1 LFALPSGR
9 EGLKKLM
16 AEVTALNTFQKYS
29 DLLIAFAVV
38 MVVLMLFV
46 PLPSFFLDVLI
57 SFNITMALVVALITM
72 YTLEPLHFSIF
83 PTLLLITTLFRL
95 ALNIS
100 ATRLILLHGNEGSN
114 AAGRVIEA
122 IGNFVVGG
130 NYWVGFVVFLILIIV
145 QFVVITSGAQ
155 RVAEVAARFT
165 LDAMPGKQMAIDAD
179 LNSGLITDDQAR
191 KRRKEVEKEADF
203 YGAMD
208 GASKFVRGDAIAA
221 IIIVIINV
229 LGGFAIGILNSGMT
243 LPEVLQRY
251 TLLTIGDGLATQIP
265 ALLLSFATGV
275 VVTRA
280 ASDSNLGV
288 DLARQIM
295 SQPRALWIASVVLLG
310 FGLVPGMPHVAFIF
324 ISLLTGGF
332 AYFIQQGVRRDLEL
346 TEKAKAQVPS
356 EKKKEPENVS
366 SLLQVDHLEVEIGYS
381 LIPLVDEAQGG
392 DLLER
397 ITGIRRQMASDL
409 GLVVP
414 PIRIRDNM
422 QLQPSEYIIK
432 IKGVEVSRWKIMPG
446 HLLAMA
452 TGPNMPK
459 IQGIE
464 TKEPTFN
471 LAAYWITDEEKAMAE
486 QAGYSVVDASTVIA
500 THLTEIIRNQ
510 AHEFLTRQG
519 VAKLLDGVKK
529 ETPAVVE
536 ELVPTLLSIG
546 DLQKILQNLL
556 KEHIPIRDLESI
568 LEAVADHVRE
578 TKDVQLLTEYARKSL
593 SRSITKLHQ
602 AQDGKVYA
610 LTLDPKFEK
619 NIMDSVQAAESGT
632 VSALDPR
639 LLQQMFRSLS
649 AGIEKMAGANRQPL
663 VLCSPNVRPYFK
675 RIVER
680 FIPHLTVLSF
690 SELLPRTDIQ
700 SVGVIEAGE

>member
-1 LFALPSGR
+1 MPETVVAPIP
-9 EGLKKLM
+9 K
-16 AEVTALNTFQKYS
+16 NNS
-29 DLLIAFAVV
+29 DLFFAFAVV
-38 MVVLMLFV
+38 MAIIMVVI
-46 PLPSFFLDVLI
+46 PLPPILLDILI
-57 SFNITMALVVALITM
+57 SFNITMALVVVLITM

-95 ALNIS
+95 ALSIS
-100 ATRLILLHGNEGSN
+100 ATRLILLHGTDGPQ
-114 AAGRVIEA
+114 AAGQVIES
-122 IGNFVVGG
+122 IGSVVVGG
-130 NYWVGFVVFLILIIV
+130 SYWVGFVVFLILVII

-191 KRRKEVEKEADF
+191 QRRKDVEREADF

-221 IIIVIINV
+221 IIIIIINV
-229 LGGFAIGILNSGMT
+229 LGGFGVGLWSGSMT
-243 LPEVLQRY
+243 IQEVLERY
-251 TLLTIGDGLATQIP
+251 TLLSIGDGLATQIP
-265 ALLLSFATGV
+265 ALFLSMATGI

-280 ASDSNLGV
+280 ASDSNLGT
-288 DLARQIM
+288 DLVKQITA
-295 SQPRALWIASVVLLG
+295 QPKALWIAAGVL
-310 FGLVPGMPHVAFIF
+310 FAFCLVPGMPHIAFF
-324 ISLLTGGF
+324 IISSLTAWL
-332 AYFIQQGVRRDLEL
+332 AYSIETSVRRKTLDD
-346 TEKAKAQVPS
+346 EKEKEQIGQ

-366 SLLQVDHLEVEIGYS
+366 SLLQIDHLEIEIGYS

-422 QLQPSEYIIK
+422 QLPPSEYVIK
-432 IKGVEVSRWKIMPG
+432 LKGVEVSRWKIMPG
-446 HLLAMA
+446 HLLAMS
-452 TGPNMPK
+452 TGPNMLK
-459 IQGIE
+459 IKGIE

-471 LAAYWITDEEKAMAE
+471 LVSYWITDEEKAEAE

-510 AHEFLTRQG
+510 AHEFLTRQS
-519 VAKLLDGVKK
+519 VAKLIEGVKK
-529 ETPAVVE
+529 DTPAVVDE
-536 ELVPTLLSIG
+536 MIPSQLSLG

-578 TKDVQLLTEYARKSL
+578 TKDTQLLTEYARKGL
-593 SRSITKLHQ
+593 ARSITKLHLSD
-602 AQDGKVYA
+602 DGKIYC
-610 LTLDPKFEK
+610 LTLDSKFEK
-619 NIMDSVQAAESGT
+619 TLMDSVQLAESGNAA
-632 VSALDPR
+632 ALDPR
-639 LLQQMFRSLS
+639 LVQRMFRSLS
-649 AGIEKMAGANRQPL
+649 NGIEKMVSGGHQPL
-663 VLCSPNVRPYFK
+663 VLCSPGARPYFK
-675 RIVER
+675 KLVER
-680 FIPHLTVLSF
+680 FIPNLTVLSF
-690 SELLPRTDIQ
+690 SELLPRTEIQ
-700 SVGVIEAGE
+700 SLGVVEANEN

>member
-1 LFALPSGR
+1 VEATSVNPI
-9 EGLKKLM
+9 
-16 AEVTALNTFQKYS
+16 QKNS
-29 DLLIAFAVV
+29 DLIMAFAAV
-38 MVVLMLFV
+38 MIIFMLFI
-46 PLPSFFLDVLI
+46 PLPPFMLDVLI
-57 SFNITMALVVALITM
+57 VLNITMAVVVVLVTM
-72 YTLEPLHFSIF
+72 YTLEPLQFSIF

-95 ALNIS
+95 ALNVS
-100 ATRLILLHGNEGSN
+100 ATRLILSRGSEGQD
-114 AAGRVIEA
+114 AAGKVIEA
-122 IGNFVVGG
+122 VGNVVVSG
-130 NYWVGFVVFLILIIV
+130 NYVVGFVVFLILVII
-145 QFVVITSGAQ
+145 QFVVITNGAQ

-191 KRRKEVEKEADF
+191 KRRKEVEREADF

-229 LGGFAIGILNSGMT
+229 LGGFAIGFYKAGLGSWT
-243 LPEVLQRY
+243 EVLQRY
-251 TLLTIGDGLATQIP
+251 TLLTIGDGLVTQIP
-265 ALLLSFATGV
+265 ALLLSTATGI

-280 ASDSNLGV
+280 ASDSNLGT
-288 DLARQIM
+288 DLIKQIVA
-295 SQPRALWIASVVLLG
+295 QPRALWIASAVLMVFSVFMG
-310 FGLVPGMPHVAFIF
+310 SAFIPFF
-324 ISLLTGGF
+324 IVSLLTGGL
-332 AYFIQQGVRRDLEL
+332 AYYLQTGMKRALEDA
-346 TEKAKAQVPS
+346 EKVKAQAPS
-356 EKKKEPENVS
+356 DKKKEPENVS

-422 QLQPSEYIIK
+422 QLQPSEYLIK
-432 IKGVEVSRWKIMPG
+432 IKGVEVSRWRIMPG
-446 HLLAMA
+446 HLLAMSTSA
-452 TGPNMPK
+452 DMPK

-471 LAAYWITDEEKAMAE
+471 LTAYWITDEEKAMAE
-486 QAGYSVVDASTVIA
+486 QAGFSVVDASTVIA

-510 AHEFLTRQG
+510 AFEFLTRQS
-519 VAKLLDGVKK
+519 VAKLLEGVKK

-536 ELVPTLLSIG
+536 ELVPGQLSVG

-568 LEAVADHVRE
+568 LESVADHVRE
-578 TKDVQLLTEYARKSL
+578 TKDVQLLTEFARKSL
-593 SRSITKLHQ
+593 ARSITKLHQ
-602 AQDGKVYA
+602 AADGKVYA

-619 NIMDSVQAAESGT
+619 TIMDSVQAAESGT
-632 VSALDPR
+632 VTALDPR
-639 LLQQMFRSLS
+639 LLQRMFKSLS
-649 AGIEKMAGANRQPL
+649 AGIEKMAGASRQPL

-675 RIVER
+675 KIVER

-700 SVGVIEAGE
+700 SMGTIEAGE

>member
-1 LFALPSGR
+1 
-9 EGLKKLM
+9 M
-16 AEVTALNTFQKYS
+16 
-29 DLLIAFAVV
+29 AFAVV
-38 MVVLMLFV
+38 MIIFMLFI
-46 PLPSFFLDVLI
+46 PLPPIMLDVLI
-57 SFNITMALVVALITM
+57 SLNITMALVVVLVTM

-95 ALNIS
+95 ALNVS
-100 ATRLILLHGNEGSN
+100 ATRLILLRGNEGSA
-114 AAGRVIEA
+114 AAGKVIEA
-122 IGNFVVGG
+122 IGTVVVGG
-130 NYWVGFVVFLILIIV
+130 SYWVGFVVFLILVII
-145 QFVVITSGAQ
+145 QFVVITNGAQ

-191 KRRKEVEKEADF
+191 KRRKEVEREADF

-229 LGGFAIGILNSGMT
+229 LGGFAVGMIKSDMT

-265 ALLLSFATGV
+265 ALLLSTATGI

-280 ASDSNLGV
+280 ASDSNLGT
-288 DLARQIM
+288 DLIKQIVA
-295 SQPRALWIASVVLLG
+295 QPRALWVAAIVLFIFALI
-310 FGLVPGMPHVAFIF
+310 PGMPHVAFLTVSF
-324 ISLLTGGF
+324 LTGGF
-332 AYFIQQGVRRDLEL
+332 AYYLRTTMQREVEEA
-346 TEKAKAQVPS
+346 EKTKAQAPP
-356 EKKKEPENVS
+356 ERKKEPENVS

-397 ITGIRRQMASDL
+397 ITGIRRQMATDL

-432 IKGVEVSRWKIMPG
+432 IKGVDVSRWKIMPG
-446 HLLAMA
+446 HLLAMS
-452 TGPNMPK
+452 TGADMPK

-471 LAAYWITDEEKAMAE
+471 LTSYWITDDEKALAE

-500 THLTEIIRNQ
+500 THLTEIIRNH
-510 AHEFLTRQG
+510 AHEFLTRQS
-519 VAKLLDGVKK
+519 VAKLIEGVKK
-529 ETPAVVE
+529 ETPAVVD
-536 ELVPTLLSIG
+536 ELVPGQLPIG
-546 DLQKILQNLL
+546 DIQKILQNLL
-556 KEHIPIRDLESI
+556 KEHLPIRDLESI
-568 LEAVADHVRE
+568 LESVADHVRE
-578 TKDVQLLTEYARKSL
+578 TKDVQLLTEYARKGL
-593 SRSITKLHQ
+593 ARSITKLHQ
-602 AQDGKVYA
+602 AADGKVYA
-610 LTLDPKFEK
+610 LTLDPRFEK
-619 NIMDSVQAAESGT
+619 TIIDSVQAAETGAA
-632 VSALDPR
+632 SALDPR

-649 AGIEKMAGANRQPL
+649 TGIEKMAASNRQPL

-675 RIVER
+675 KMIER

-690 SELLPRTDIQ
+690 SELLPRTEIQ
-700 SVGVIEAGE
+700 SVGTIEVGE

>member
-1 LFALPSGR
+1 
-9 EGLKKLM
+9 M
-16 AEVTALNTFQKYS
+16 
-29 DLLIAFAVV
+29 AFAVV
-38 MVVLMLFV
+38 MIIFMLFI
-46 PLPSFFLDVLI
+46 PLPPFMLDVLI
-57 SFNITMALVVALITM
+57 SLNITMALVVVLVTM

-95 ALNIS
+95 ALNVS
-100 ATRLILLHGNEGSN
+100 ATRLILSRGIEGQD
-114 AAGRVIEA
+114 AAGKVIEA
-122 IGNFVVGG
+122 VGNVVVSG
-130 NYWVGFVVFLILIIV
+130 NYVVGFVVFLILVII
-145 QFVVITSGAQ
+145 QFVVITNGAQ

-191 KRRKEVEKEADF
+191 KRRKEVEREADF

-221 IIIVIINV
+221 IVIVIINV
-229 LGGFAIGILNSGMT
+229 LGGFAIGFYKAGFGSWA
-243 LPEVLQRY
+243 EVLQRY
-251 TLLTIGDGLATQIP
+251 TLLTIGDGLVTQIP
-265 ALLLSFATGV
+265 ALLLSTATGI

-280 ASDSNLGV
+280 ASDSNLGT
-288 DLARQIM
+288 DLIKQII
-295 SQPRALWIASVVLLG
+295 SQPRALWIASAVLFV
-310 FGLVPGMPHVAFIF
+310 FGLFPDMPHIAFF
-324 ISLLTGGF
+324 TVSLLTGGL
-332 AYFIQQGVRRDLEL
+332 AYYLRVSVRREMEEA
-346 TEKAKAQVPS
+346 EKIKGQTPV

-397 ITGIRRQMASDL
+397 ITGIRRQMATDL

-422 QLQPSEYIIK
+422 QLQPSEYVIK
-432 IKGVEVSRWKIMPG
+432 IKGVEVSRWRIMPG
-446 HLLAMA
+446 HLLAMSTNA
-452 TGPNMPK
+452 DMPK

-471 LAAYWITDEEKAMAE
+471 LVSYWITDEEKAMAE

-510 AHEFLTRQG
+510 AFEFLTRQS
-519 VAKLLDGVKK
+519 VAKLVDGVKK
-529 ETPAVVE
+529 ESPAVVE
-536 ELVPTLLSIG
+536 ELVPGHLSIG

-556 KEHIPIRDLESI
+556 KEHIPIRDLETI
-568 LEAVADHVRE
+568 LESVADHVRE

-593 SRSITKLHQ
+593 ARSITKLHQ
-602 AQDGKVYA
+602 SADGKVYA
-610 LTLDPKFEK
+610 LTLDPRFEK
-619 NIMDSVQAAESGT
+619 TIMDSVQAAESGNVT
-632 VSALDPR
+632 ALDPR
-639 LLQQMFRSLS
+639 LLQKMFKSLS
-649 AGIEKMAGANRQPL
+649 AGIEKMAGASRQPL

-675 RIVER
+675 KIVER

-700 SVGVIEAGE
+700 SMGVIEAGE

>member
-1 LFALPSGR
+1 MPEA
-9 EGLKKLM
+9 
-16 AEVTALNTFQKYS
+16 TTINTLQKNS
-29 DLLIAFAVV
+29 DLFLAFAIVTIIF
-38 MVVLMLFV
+38 MLFI
-46 PLPSFFLDVLI
+46 PLPSFVLDILI
-57 SFNITMALVVALITM
+57 SFNITMALVVVLVTM

-83 PTLLLITTLFRL
+83 PTLLLITTLLRL
-95 ALNIS
+95 ALNVS
-100 ATRLILLHGNEGSN
+100 ATRLILLKGNEGPD
-114 AAGRVIEA
+114 AAGKVIEA
-122 IGNFVVGG
+122 IGGVVVGG
-130 NYWVGFVVFLILIIV
+130 SYWVGFVVFLILIII

-191 KRRKEVEKEADF
+191 KRRKDVEREADF

-221 IIIVIINV
+221 IIIVIICI
-229 LGGFAIGILNSGMT
+229 LGGFAVGMISSDMT
-243 LPEVLQRY
+243 LLEVLKRY

-265 ALLLSFATGV
+265 ALLLSTATGI

-280 ASDSNLGV
+280 ASDSNLGA
-288 DLARQIM
+288 DLIKQIFA
-295 SQPRALWIASVVLLG
+295 QPKALWIASAVIFVFALI
-310 FGLVPGMPHVAFIF
+310 PGMPHLAFLF
-324 ISLLTGGF
+324 ISLLTGGT
-332 AYFIQQGVRRDLEL
+332 AYYLGRAIQREGEIVEQG
-346 TEKAKAQVPS
+346 KAQIIS

-422 QLQPSEYIIK
+422 QLQPAEYIIK

-452 TGPNMPK
+452 TAPNMPK

-471 LAAYWITDEEKAMAE
+471 LTAFWITDEEKALAE

-510 AHEFLTRQG
+510 AHEFLTRQS
-519 VAKLLDGVKK
+519 VAKLVEGIKK
-529 ETPAVVE
+529 ETPAVVD
-536 ELVPTLLSIG
+536 ELIPAQLSVG

-556 KEHIPIRDLESI
+556 REHIPIRDLETI
-568 LEAVADHVRE
+568 LESVADHVRE
-578 TKDVQLLTEYARKSL
+578 TKDVQILTEYARRTL
-593 SRSITKLHQ
+593 ARSITKLHQ
-602 AQDGKVYA
+602 APDGKIYA

-619 NIMDSVQAAESGT
+619 TIMDSVQAAESGAI
-632 VSALDPR
+632 SALDPR
-639 LLQQMFRSLS
+639 ILQQVFRSLS
-649 AGIEKMAGANRQPL
+649 MGIEKMASTGRQPL
-663 VLCSPNVRPYFK
+663 VLCSPVVRPYFK
-675 RIVER
+675 KMIER
-680 FIPHLTVLSF
+680 YISHLTVLSF
-690 SELLPRTDIQ
+690 SELLPRTEIQ
-700 SVGVIEAGE
+700 SIGMIEAGE

>member
-1 LFALPSGR
+1 
-9 EGLKKLM
+9 M
-16 AEVTALNTFQKYS
+16 AEATTMNAVQKNS
-29 DLLIAFAVV
+29 DLFIAFAVV

-46 PLPSFFLDVLI
+46 PLPSIFLDILI

-95 ALNIS
+95 ALNVS
-100 ATRLILLHGNEGSN
+100 ATRLILLHGNEGPA
-114 AAGRVIEA
+114 AAGHVIET
-122 IGNFVVGG
+122 IGNLVVGG
-130 NYWVGFVVFLILIIV
+130 NYWVGFVVFLILIII

-191 KRRKEVEKEADF
+191 KRRKDVEREADF

-221 IIIVIINV
+221 IIIVVINV
-229 LGGFAIGILNSGMT
+229 LGGFGVGLYNGGMT
-243 LPEVLQRY
+243 VSEVLQRY

-280 ASDSNLGV
+280 ASDSNLGT

-295 SQPRALWIASVVLLG
+295 SQPRALWIAAGVLFT
-310 FGLVPGMPHVAFIF
+310 FGLIPGMPHLAFIF
-324 ISLLTGGF
+324 IALLTGTF
-332 AYFIQQGVRRDLEL
+332 AYFVQETLRKDKEEGERVKFEG
-346 TEKAKAQVPS
+346 TV

-366 SLLQVDHLEVEIGYS
+366 TLLQVDHLEVEIGYS

-422 QLQPSEYIIK
+422 QLQPSEYVIK

-446 HLLAMA
+446 HLLAMSS
-452 TGPNMPK
+452 GPNMPK

-471 LAAYWITDEEKAMAE
+471 LVSYWITDEEKGMAE

-510 AHEFLTRQG
+510 AHEFLTRQS
-519 VAKLLDGVKK
+519 VAKLLETIKK
-529 ETPAVVE
+529 ESPAVVDE
-536 ELVPTLLSIG
+536 IIPSQISIG

-556 KEHIPIRDLESI
+556 KEHIPIRDLETI
-568 LEAVADHVRE
+568 LESVADHVRE
-578 TKDVQLLTEYARKSL
+578 TKDVQVLTEYARKAL
-593 SRSITKLHQ
+593 ARSITKLHQ
-602 AQDGKVYA
+602 APDGKVYA

-619 NIMDSVQAAESGT
+619 TIVDSVQAAESGT
-632 VSALDPR
+632 AAALDPR
-639 LLQQMFRSLS
+639 LLQKMFRSLS
-649 AGIEKMAGANRQPL
+649 AGIEKMAGSNHQPL

-675 RIVER
+675 KIIER
-680 FIPHLTVLSF
+680 FIPHLTVLAF
-690 SELLPRTDIQ
+690 SELLPRTEIQ
-700 SVGVIEAGE
+700 SIGVIEAGE

>member
-1 LFALPSGR
+1 
-9 EGLKKLM
+9 M
-16 AEVTALNTFQKYS
+16 AEATTTMGALQKNS
-29 DLLIAFAVV
+29 DLFIAFAVV
-38 MVVLMLFV
+38 MVIIMLV
-46 PLPSFFLDVLI
+46 IPLPPVFLDVLI
-57 SFNITMALVVALITM
+57 SLNITMALVVVLITM

-95 ALNIS
+95 ALNVS
-100 ATRLILLHGNEGSN
+100 ATRLILLHGNESST
-114 AAGRVIEA
+114 AAGHVIES
-122 IGNFVVGG
+122 IGKVVVGG
-130 NYWVGFVVFLILIIV
+130 SYWVGFVVFLILIII
-145 QFVVITSGAQ
+145 QFVVITNGAQ

-191 KRRKEVEKEADF
+191 KRRKEVEREADF

-221 IIIVIINV
+221 IIIVIICV
-229 LGGFAIGILNSGMT
+229 LGGFGVGMVNSDMS
-243 LPEVLQRY
+243 LEEVLQRY

-265 ALLLSFATGV
+265 ALLLSTATGI

-280 ASDSNLGV
+280 ASDSNLGT
-288 DLARQIM
+288 DLIKQIIA
-295 SQPRALWIASVVLLG
+295 QPRALWIASGVLFIFAL
-310 FGLVPGMPHVAFIF
+310 FPGMPHTAFAMVA
-324 ISLLTGGF
+324 LLTGGL
-332 AYFIQQGVRRDLEL
+332 AYYLRVLMKKEIVAAETAKDMATPEKRR
-346 TEKAKAQVPS
+346 
-356 EKKKEPENVS
+356 EPENVS
-366 SLLQVDHLEVEIGYS
+366 SLLQVDHLEIEIGYS

-422 QLQPSEYIIK
+422 QLQPAEYVIK
-432 IKGVEVSRWKIMPG
+432 IKGVEVSRWRIMPG
-446 HLLAMA
+446 HLLAMS
-452 TGPNMPK
+452 TGPDMQK

-471 LAAYWITDEEKAMAE
+471 LAAYWITDEEKIMAE

-519 VAKLLDGVKK
+519 VAKLLEGVKK
-529 ETPAVVE
+529 DSPAVID
-536 ELVPTLLSIG
+536 ELVPAQLSVG

-556 KEHIPIRDLESI
+556 KEHIPIRDLESV

-578 TKDVQLLTEYARKSL
+578 TKDVQLLTEYARKAL
-593 SRSITKLHQ
+593 ARSITKLHQ
-602 AQDGKVYA
+602 AADGKVYA
-610 LTLDPKFEK
+610 LTLAPPFEK
-619 NIMDSVQAAESGT
+619 TIMESVQAAESGNLT
-632 VSALDPR
+632 ALDPR

-663 VLCSPNVRPYFK
+663 VLCSPGVRPYFK
-675 RIVER
+675 KLIER

-690 SELLPRTDIQ
+690 SELLPRTEIQ
-700 SVGVIEAGE
+700 SVGIIEVGE

>member
-1 LFALPSGR
+1 
-9 EGLKKLM
+9 M
-16 AEVTALNTFQKYS
+16 AEATLMNTIQKNS
-29 DLLIAFAVV
+29 HFLVAFAVA
-38 MVVLMLFV
+38 MVVIMLV
-46 PLPSFFLDVLI
+46 IPLPPIILDVLI
-57 SFNITMALVVALITM
+57 SFNITLALVVVLITM

-95 ALNIS
+95 ALSIS
-100 ATRLILLHGNEGSN
+100 ATRLILLHGNDGPSV
-114 AAGRVIEA
+114 AGKVIES
-122 IGNFVVGG
+122 IGSVVVGG
-130 NYWVGFVVFLILIIV
+130 SYWVGFVIFLILIIV

-191 KRRKEVEKEADF
+191 KRRKEVEREADF

-208 GASKFVRGDAIAA
+208 GAGKFVRGDAIAA
-221 IIIVIINV
+221 IIVVVINV
-229 LGGFAIGILNSGMT
+229 LGGFAVGVITSGMSLT
-243 LPEVLQRY
+243 EVLQRY
-251 TLLTIGDGLATQIP
+251 TLLSIGDGLATQIP
-265 ALLLSFATGV
+265 ALLLSTATGI

-280 ASDSNLGV
+280 ASESNLGT
-288 DLARQIM
+288 DLVSQIIA
-295 SQPRALWIASVVLLG
+295 QPRALWIASAVLFTFSL
-310 FGLVPGMPHVAFIF
+310 FPGMPHLAFLF
-324 ISLLTGGF
+324 ISAVTGTL
-332 AYFIQQGVRRDLEL
+332 AYFVGDAVKKEADAV
-346 TEKAKAQVPS
+346 EKAKASVP

-366 SLLQVDHLEVEIGYS
+366 ALLQVDHLEVEIGYS

-422 QLQPSEYIIK
+422 QLQPSEYVIK
-432 IKGVEVSRWKIMPG
+432 IKGVEMARWKIMPG
-446 HLLAMA
+446 HLLAMS
-452 TGPNMPK
+452 TGPDMPK

-471 LAAYWITDEEKAMAE
+471 LMSFWITDEEKGMAE
-486 QAGYSVVDASTVIA
+486 QAGYSVVDASTVIS

-510 AHEFLTRQG
+510 AHEFLTRQS
-519 VAKLLDGVKK
+519 VAKLVEALKK
-529 ETPAVVE
+529 ESPTVID
-536 ELVPTLLSIG
+536 ELIPSQLSIG

-568 LEAVADHVRE
+568 LESVADHSRE
-578 TKDVQLLTEYARKSL
+578 TKDVQMLTEYARKGL

-602 AQDGKVYA
+602 SSDGKVYA
-610 LTLDPKFEK
+610 LTLDAKFEK
-619 NIMDSVQAAESGT
+619 IITDSIQTAETGSA
-632 VSALDPR
+632 SALDPR
-639 LLQQMFRSLS
+639 VVQQMFRSLS
-649 AGIEKMAGANRQPL
+649 SGIEKMAGQNRQPL

-675 RIVER
+675 KLIER

-690 SELLPRTDIQ
+690 SELLPRTEIQ
-700 SVGVIEAGE
+700 SVGIIEAGQ

>member
-1 LFALPSGR
+1 
-9 EGLKKLM
+9 M
-16 AEVTALNTFQKYS
+16 AEATTLNTIQKNS
-29 DLLIAFAVV
+29 DLFIALAVV
-38 MVVLMLFV
+38 TSIFMVFI
-46 PLPSFFLDVLI
+46 PLPPILLDILI
-57 SFNITMALVVALITM
+57 SFNITMALVVVLITM

-95 ALNIS
+95 ALSIS
-100 ATRLILLHGNEGSN
+100 ATRLILLKGNEGSD
-114 AAGRVIEA
+114 AAGKVIEA
-122 IGNFVVGG
+122 IGVVVVGG
-130 NYWVGFVVFLILIIV
+130 SYWVGFIVFLILVIV
-145 QFVVITSGAQ
+145 QFVVITNGAQ

-191 KRRKEVEKEADF
+191 KRRKEVEREADF

-229 LGGFAIGILNSGMT
+229 LGGFGVGM
-243 LPEVLQRY
+243 LSSNMSIQEVLQRF
-251 TLLTIGDGLATQIP
+251 TILSIGDGLATQIP
-265 ALLLSFATGV
+265 ALLLSTATGI

-280 ASDSNLGV
+280 ASDSNLGT
-288 DLARQIM
+288 DLIKQILA
-295 SQPRALWIASVVLLG
+295 QPKALWIASAVL
-310 FGLVPGMPHVAFIF
+310 FMFALVPGMPHLAFF
-324 ISLLTGGF
+324 TISIITGGI
-332 AYFIQQGVRRDLEL
+332 AYYLKVVANRELEATDKTKIQ
-346 TEKAKAQVPS
+346 TP

-397 ITGIRRQMASDL
+397 ITGIRRQMASEL

-422 QLQPSEYIIK
+422 QLQPSEYVIK
-432 IKGVEVSRWKIMPG
+432 VKGVDVSRWKIMPG

-452 TGPNMPK
+452 TGPAMPK

-471 LAAYWITDEEKAMAE
+471 LTAYWITDEEKAMAE

-500 THLTEIIRNQ
+500 THLTEMIRNQ
-510 AHEFLTRQG
+510 AHEFLTRQS
-519 VAKLLDGVKK
+519 VAKLLEGIKK
-529 ETPAVVE
+529 DSPAVVE
-536 ELVPTLLSIG
+536 ELIPSQLSIG

-556 KEHIPIRDLESI
+556 KEHVPIRDLESI
-568 LEAVADHVRE
+568 LESVADHVRE
-578 TKDVQLLTEYARKSL
+578 TKDVQLLTEFARKGL
-593 SRSITKLHQ
+593 SRSITKAHQ
-602 AQDGKVYA
+602 ANDGKVYA

-619 NIMDSVQAAESGT
+619 TIIDSIQAAENGT
-632 VSALDPR
+632 LTALDPR
-639 LLQQMFRSLS
+639 LLQRMFRSLS
-649 AGIEKMAGANRQPL
+649 AGIEKMAGASRQPL

-675 RIVER
+675 KIIER
-680 FIPHLTVLSF
+680 YIPHLTVLSF
-690 SELLPRTDIQ
+690 SELLPRTEIQ
-700 SVGVIEAGE
+700 SIGVIEADE

>member
-1 LFALPSGR
+1 
-9 EGLKKLM
+9 M
-16 AEVTALNTFQKYS
+16 AEATAMNTIQKNS
-29 DLLIAFAVV
+29 DLFVAFVV
-38 MVVLMLFV
+38 ILFVLMLII
-46 PLPSFFLDVLI
+46 PLPSWILDILI

-83 PTLLLITTLFRL
+83 PTLLLITTIFRL

-100 ATRLILLHGNEGSN
+100 ATRLILLHGNESPA
-114 AAGRVIEA
+114 AAGHVIEA
-122 IGNFVVGG
+122 VGNFMVGG
-130 NYWVGFVVFLILIIV
+130 SYWVGFVVFLILIIV
-145 QFVVITSGAQ
+145 QFVVITSGSQ

-191 KRRKEVEKEADF
+191 KRRKEVEREADF

-208 GASKFVRGDAIAA
+208 GASKFVRGDSIAA
-221 IIIVIINV
+221 IIIVIVNI
-229 LGGFAIGILNSGMT
+229 LGGLAVGFFQKDMAIGDI
-243 LPEVLQRY
+243 LQRY
-251 TLLTIGDGLATQIP
+251 SLLTIGDGLATQIP

-280 ASDSNLGV
+280 ASDSNLGT
-288 DLARQIM
+288 DLVRQII
-295 SQPRALWIASVVLLG
+295 SQPRALWIASAVL
-310 FGLVPGMPHVAFIF
+310 FIAGLVPGLPLAFIF
-324 ISLLTGGF
+324 VSILTGSL
-332 AYFIQQGVRRDLEL
+332 AYFVEQALKKDIETVAEN
-346 TEKAKAQVPS
+346 EKAQMGS

-422 QLQPSEYIIK
+422 QLQPSEYVIK
-432 IKGVEVSRWKIMPG
+432 IKGVEVSKWKIMPG
-446 HLLAMA
+446 HLLAMS
-452 TGPNMPK
+452 TGSNMPK

-471 LAAYWITDEEKAMAE
+471 LVSYWITDEEKGLAE
-486 QAGYSVVDASTVIA
+486 QAGYSVVDVSTVIA
-500 THLTEIIRNQ
+500 THLTEVIRNQ
-510 AHEFLTRQG
+510 AHEFLTRQS
-519 VAKLLDGVKK
+519 VAKLLDTVKK
-529 ETPAVVE
+529 EAPTVVE
-536 ELVPTLLSIG
+536 ELVPAQLSIG

-556 KEHIPIRDLESI
+556 REHIPIRDLESI

-578 TKDVQLLTEYARKSL
+578 TKDVQLLTEYARKGL
-593 SRSITKLHQ
+593 ARSITKLHQ
-602 AQDGKVYA
+602 SADGKVYG
-610 LTLDPKFEK
+610 LTLDPHLEK
-619 NIMDSVQAAESGT
+619 RIMDSVQAAESGT
-632 VSALDPR
+632 ITAMDPR
-639 LLQQMFRSLS
+639 FLQQVFRSLS
-649 AGIEKMAGANRQPL
+649 SGIEKMAGSGRQPL

-675 RIVER
+675 KLIER

-690 SELLPRTDIQ
+690 SELLPRTEIQ
-700 SVGVIEAGE
+700 SAGVIEAGE

>member
-1 LFALPSGR
+1 
-9 EGLKKLM
+9 M
-16 AEVTALNTFQKYS
+16 AEATTLGLIQRNK
-29 DLLIAFAVV
+29 DLFVAFAVIL
-38 MVVLMLFV
+38 VVLMLII
-46 PLPSFFLDVLI
+46 PLPPIFLDVLI

-83 PTLLLITTLFRL
+83 PTLLLITTIFRL

-100 ATRLILLHGNEGSN
+100 ATRLILLHGNTGPA
-114 AAGRVIEA
+114 AAGHVIESV
-122 IGNFVVGG
+122 GNFVVGG
-130 NYWVGFVVFLILIIV
+130 STWVGFVIFLILIIV

-191 KRRKEVEKEADF
+191 KRRKDIEKEADF

-221 IIIVIINV
+221 IIIVVVNI
-229 LGGFAIGILNSGMT
+229 LGGFAVGLLSGGMT
-243 LPEVLQRY
+243 VSEVLQRY

-280 ASDSNLGV
+280 ASDSNLGT
-288 DLARQIM
+288 DLVRQIL
-295 SQPRALWIASVVLLG
+295 SQPRALWIASVVLFG
-310 FGLVPGMPHVAFIF
+310 AGLVPGLPHFAFLLV
-324 ISLLTGGF
+324 SLVVGTF
-332 AYFIQQGVRRDLEL
+332 AYFVQRTLQEEMEAA
-346 TEKAKAQVPS
+346 EKPGAAAGA

-366 SLLQVDHLEVEIGYS
+366 SLLQLDHLEVEIGYS

-422 QLQPSEYIIK
+422 QLQPAEYVIK
-432 IKGVEVSRWKIMPG
+432 IRGVEVSRWKIMPG
-446 HLLAMA
+446 HLLAMS

-471 LAAYWITDEEKAMAE
+471 LTSYWITDEERALAE
-486 QAGYSVVDASTVIA
+486 QAGYTVVDASTVIA
-500 THLTEIIRNQ
+500 THLTEVIRNH
-510 AHEFLTRQG
+510 AHEFLTRQA
-519 VAKLLDGVKK
+519 VSKLLETVKK
-529 ETPAVVE
+529 DSPAVVE
-536 ELVPTLLSIG
+536 ELVPGQLPIG

-556 KEHIPIRDLESI
+556 REHIPIRDMEAILES
-568 LEAVADHVRE
+568 VADHIRE
-578 TKDVQLLTEYARKSL
+578 TKDAQVLTEYARRGL
-593 SRSITKLHQ
+593 ARSITKLHQ
-602 AQDGKVYA
+602 ATDGKVYA
-610 LTLDPKFEK
+610 LTLSPQLEK
-619 NIMDSVQAAESGT
+619 KIMDAIQAAESGT
-632 VSALDPR
+632 VTAMDPR
-639 LLQQMFRSLS
+639 LLQQVFRSLS
-649 AGIEKMAGANRQPL
+649 LGIEKMAGANRQPL

-675 RIVER
+675 KLIER
-680 FIPHLTVLSF
+680 FIPHLAVLSF
-690 SELLPRTDIQ
+690 SELLPRTEIQ
-700 SVGVIEAGE
+700 SVEVIEAKE

>member
-1 LFALPSGR
+1 
-9 EGLKKLM
+9 M
-16 AEVTALNTFQKYS
+16 AEATTMNTIQKNA
-29 DLLIAFAVV
+29 DLFVAFVV
-38 MVVLMLFV
+38 ILFVLMLIIPV
-46 PLPSFFLDVLI
+46 PPFFLDVLI

-83 PTLLLITTLFRL
+83 PTLLLITTIFRL

-100 ATRLILLHGNEGSN
+100 ATRLILLHGNDGPG
-114 AAGRVIEA
+114 AAGHVIETV
-122 IGNFVVGG
+122 GNFVIGG
-130 NYWVGFVVFLILIIV
+130 SYWVGFVIFLILIIV
-145 QFVVITSGAQ
+145 QFVVITGGAQ

-191 KRRKEVEKEADF
+191 KRRKEVEREAEF

-221 IIIVIINV
+221 IIIVIVNI
-229 LGGFAIGILNSGMT
+229 LGGLAVGFFQSGMS
-243 LPEVLQRY
+243 LGEILQRY
-251 TLLTIGDGLATQIP
+251 SLLTIGDGLATQIP

-280 ASDSNLGV
+280 ASDSNLGT
-288 DLARQIM
+288 DLVRQII
-295 SQPRALWIASVVLLG
+295 SQPRALWIAAGVL
-310 FGLVPGMPHVAFIF
+310 FCAGLVPGLPHLAFIF
-324 ISLLTGGF
+324 VAVLTGSL
-332 AYFIQQGVRRDLEL
+332 AYFVQQSLKKDLDAVA
-346 TEKAKAQVPS
+346 EKEKTQMGP

-422 QLQPSEYIIK
+422 QLQPSEYVIK
-432 IKGVEVSRWKIMPG
+432 IKGVEVSKWKIMPG
-446 HLLAMA
+446 HLLAMS

-471 LAAYWITDEEKAMAE
+471 LLSYWITDEEKGLAE
-486 QAGYSVVDASTVIA
+486 QAGYSVVDVSTVIA
-500 THLTEIIRNQ
+500 THLTEVIRNQ
-510 AHEFLTRQG
+510 AHEFLTRQS
-519 VAKLLDGVKK
+519 VAKLVDTVKK
-529 ETPAVVE
+529 DSPTVVE
-536 ELVPTLLSIG
+536 ELVPAQLSIG

-556 KEHIPIRDLESI
+556 REHIPIRDLESI

-578 TKDVQLLTEYARKSL
+578 TKDVQLLTEYARKGL
-593 SRSITKLHQ
+593 ARSITKLHQ
-602 AQDGKVYA
+602 AADGKVYG
-610 LTLDPKFEK
+610 LTLDPHLEK
-619 NIMDSVQAAESGT
+619 KIMDSVQAAESGSIT
-632 VSALDPR
+632 AMDPR
-639 LLQQMFRSLS
+639 FLQQVFRSLS
-649 AGIEKMAGANRQPL
+649 LGIEKMAGSGRQPL

-675 RIVER
+675 KLIER

-690 SELLPRTDIQ
+690 SELLPRTEIQ
-700 SVGVIEAGE
+700 SAGVIEAGE

>member
-1 LFALPSGR
+1 
-9 EGLKKLM
+9 M
-16 AEVTALNTFQKYS
+16 AEATTLSTIQKNS
-29 DLLIAFAVV
+29 DLFVAFAVIL
-38 MVVLMLFV
+38 VVLMLII
-46 PLPSFFLDVLI
+46 PLPPVFLDILI

-83 PTLLLITTLFRL
+83 PTLLLITTIFRL

-100 ATRLILLHGNEGSN
+100 ATRLILLHGNTGPS
-114 AAGRVIEA
+114 AAGRVIETV
-122 IGNFVVGG
+122 GTFVVGG
-130 NYWVGFVVFLILIIV
+130 NYWVGFVIFLILVIV

-191 KRRKEVEKEADF
+191 KRRKDIEKEADF

-221 IIIVIINV
+221 IIIVVIDI
-229 LGGFAIGILNSGMT
+229 LGGFAVGLLSGGMT
-243 LPEVLQRY
+243 LLEVLQRY

-280 ASDSNLGV
+280 ASDSNLGT
-288 DLARQIM
+288 DLVKQIM
-295 SQPRALWIASVVLLG
+295 SQPRALWIASAVLL
-310 FGLVPGMPHVAFIF
+310 FAGLIPGLPHLAFI
-324 ISLLTGGF
+324 LVALMTGGF
-332 AYFIQQGVRRDLEL
+332 AYFVQRTLREEME
-346 TEKAKAQVPS
+346 TAEKPATTPGA
-356 EKKKEPENVS
+356 EKKKEPENVT

-381 LIPLVDEAQGG
+381 LIPLVDEDQHG

-422 QLQPSEYIIK
+422 QLQPSEYVIK

-446 HLLAMA
+446 HLLAMS
-452 TGPNMPK
+452 TGPKLPVLK
-459 IQGIE
+459 GIE

-471 LAAYWITDEEKAMAE
+471 LTSYWITDEERAMAE

-500 THLTEIIRNQ
+500 THLTEIIRNH
-510 AHEFLTRQG
+510 AHEFLTRQS
-519 VAKLLDGVKK
+519 VSKLLDTVKK
-529 ETPAVVE
+529 ESPAVVD
-536 ELVPTLLSIG
+536 ELVPSQLSVG

-556 KEHIPIRDLESI
+556 KEHLPIRDLESI

-578 TKDVQLLTEYARKSL
+578 TKDVQLLTEYARRGL
-593 SRSITKLHQ
+593 ARSITKVHQ
-602 AQDGKVYA
+602 AADGKVYA
-610 LTLDPKFEK
+610 LTLDPRFEK
-619 NIMDSVQAAESGT
+619 KIMDSVQAAESGAMT
-632 VSALDPR
+632 ALDPK

-649 AGIEKMAGANRQPL
+649 QGIEKMAGANRQPL

-675 RIVER
+675 KLVER
-680 FIPHLTVLSF
+680 FIPHLTVISF
-690 SELLPRTDIQ
+690 SELLPRTEIQ

>member
-1 LFALPSGR
+1 MPEAITIKTIQEKSG
-9 EGLKKLM
+9 LI
-16 AEVTALNTFQKYS
+16 
-29 DLLIAFAVV
+29 IAFALV
-38 MVVLMLFV
+38 MVILMLFI
-46 PLPSFFLDVLI
+46 PLPSIVLDILI
-57 SFNITMALVVALITM
+57 SFNITLALVVVLVTM
-72 YTLEPLHFSIF
+72 YTLEPLQFSIF

-95 ALNIS
+95 ALEVS
-100 ATRLILLHGNEGSN
+100 ATRLILLHGNEGSD
-114 AAGRVIEA
+114 AAGKVIES
-122 IGNFVVGG
+122 IGQFVIGG
-130 NYWVGFVVFLILIIV
+130 SPIVGFVVFLILIII
-145 QFVVITSGAQ
+145 QFIVITNGAQ

-191 KRRKEVEKEADF
+191 KRRKEVEREADF

-221 IIIVIINV
+221 IIIAIINI
-229 LGGFAIGILNSGMT
+229 LGGFAMGFYVGGLGWA
-243 LPEVLQRY
+243 EVLTRY
-251 TLLTIGDGLATQIP
+251 TLLTIGGGLATQIP
-265 ALLLSFATGV
+265 ALMLSTATGI

-280 ASDSNLGV
+280 ASESDLGT
-288 DLARQIM
+288 DLIKQIIA
-295 SQPRALWIASVVLLG
+295 QPRALWITSGVMFF
-310 FGLVPGMPHVAFIF
+310 FGLFPRMPHVAFIF
-324 ISLLTGGF
+324 ISLLSGF
-332 AYFIQQGVRRDLEL
+332 LAFYLRSVVKREKEEV
-346 TEKAKAQVPS
+346 EKANQLIP

-366 SLLQVDHLEVEIGYS
+366 SLLQVDHLEIEIGYS

-397 ITGIRRQMASDL
+397 ITSIRRQMASDL

-452 TGPNMPK
+452 TGPNLVK

-471 LAAYWITDEEKAMAE
+471 LVAYWITDDEKLIAE
-486 QAGYSVVDASTVIA
+486 QAGYSVVDASTVIS

-510 AHEFLTRQG
+510 AHEFLTRQS
-519 VAKLLDGVKK
+519 VSKLLETFKK
-529 ETPAVVE
+529 DTPAVIDETVPSHL
-536 ELVPTLLSIG
+536 LVG

-556 KEHIPIRDLESI
+556 KEHIPIRDLETI
-568 LEAVADHVRE
+568 LEAVADHIRE
-578 TKDVQLLTEYARKSL
+578 TKDTQILTEYARRAL
-593 SRSITKLHQ
+593 SRSITKSHQ
-602 AQDGKVYA
+602 SNDGKIYA
-610 LTLDPKFEK
+610 LTLDPKLEK
-619 NIMDSVQAAESGT
+619 TILESIQAAESGSFT
-632 VSALDPR
+632 ALDPR
-639 LLQQMFRSLS
+639 LLQQIFRSLS
-649 AGIEKMAGANRQPL
+649 NGIEKMAGNNQQPL

-675 RIVER
+675 KIIER

-690 SELLPRTDIQ
+690 SELLPRTEIQ
-700 SVGVIEAGE
+700 SVGSIEVGA